1 MRFLVAA
8 LCLLALPAAAAEFR
22 SVGEKRA
29 VLYDAPSKQ
38 ATPLFVVTQYYP
50 LEVLVEVEGWA
61 KVRDATGA
69 ISWVEKGALSDRH
82 MVVVTAAAAEARER
96 PDDAAPVA
104 FVAAQNVALE
114 LLDAAPDSAP
124 EAAHPAW
131 LHVRHAD
138 GADGYLRASAC
149 WGD

>member
-1 MRFLVAA
+1 LLAAA

-22 SVGEKRA
+22 SAGDNGA

-38 ATPLFVVTQYYP
+38 ATPLFVVTHYYP

-69 ISWVEKGALSDRH
+69 ISWVEKGALSERQ
-82 MVVVTAAAAEARER
+82 MVVVTAASAEARER
-96 PDDAAPVA
+96 PDEAAPVA
-104 FVAAQNVALE
+104 FVAARNVALE
-114 LLDAAPDSAP
+114 LLDPAPQAAPD
-124 EAAHPAW
+124 AAHPAW